1 MLGLDVTAQLIG
13 EAREAGGSD
22 FSVISCENIAAG
34 RLKASVDQAVCNF
47 ALLGK
52 ESVANLVLAIPSLLN
67 GRGAR
72 VVQALYPVKPLLL
85 RNLRF
90 DKFREEDQRFL
101 PA

>member
-52 ESVANLVLAIPSLLN
+52 ESVANLFLAIPSLLN

-72 VVQALYPVKPLLL
+72 VVQTLYPVKPLLL

>member
-52 ESVANLVLAIPSLLN
+52 ESVANLFLAIPSLLN

-72 VVQALYPVKPLLL
+72 VVQTLYPVKPLLL
-85 RNLRF
+85 GNLRF
-90 DKFREEDQRFL
+90 NEFREQDQRFL

>member
-47 ALLGK
+47 SLLGK
-52 ESVANLVLAIPSLLN
+52 ESVANLLLAIPSLLN

-85 RNLRF
+85 RNLRL
-90 DKFREEDQRFL
+90 DEFREEDQRFL

>member
-13 EAREAGGSD
+13 EARQAGGSD
-22 FSVISCENIAAG
+22 FSVISCEDIAAG
-34 RLKASVDQAVCNF
+34 RFKISVDAAVCNF
-47 ALLGK
+47 SLLGK
-52 ESVANLVLAIPSLLN
+52 ESVANLLLAIPSLLN
-67 GRGAR
+67 DRGAR
-72 VVQALYPVKPLLL
+72 VVQTLYPVKPLLL